1 MRKQWDR
8 PAASP
13 MKQVVNNAP
22 ASAEC
27 VETKD
32 HDELHVQTKNSEPHV
47 ETNDKSVHVETESK
61 TRNVETNTAEQNSE
75 HVETP
80 TVLHVV
86 MTDSTL
92 PSNMQMHC
100 SACTYCR

>member
-1 MRKQWDR
+1 MGQ
-8 PAASP
+8 PAASL

-47 ETNDKSVHVETESK
+47 ETNDKSVHLETESK
-61 TRNVETNTAEQNSE
+61 TWNVETDMAEQNS
-75 HVETP
+75 
-80 TVLHVV
+80 
-86 MTDSTL
+86 
-92 PSNMQMHC
+92 
-100 SACTYCR
+100 